1 LAVFPRFKKEDIVA
15 RMEVGKTIKSR
26 VVIVR
31 RFRVQLVVF
40 VCMGEERMQ
49 IAEEVTMSAIV
60 S

>member
-1 LAVFPRFKKEDIVA
+1 MFSRFKKEDIIA

-31 RFRVQLVVF
+31 RLRVQLGVF
-40 VCMGEERMQ
+40 VCMREKRVQ
-49 IAEEVTMSAIV
+49 IAEKVAMSANV

>member
-1 LAVFPRFKKEDIVA
+1 VFPCFKKEDIVA